1 MICEVLIFAASA
13 HRRSIDCGRFADLS
27 LAFAA
32 CSHGAG
38 EAPWCVK
45 MDQAGLIIVS
55 GRTIA
60 SNSSFVT

>member
-1 MICEVLIFAASA
+1 MICEVLIFAAA
-13 HRRSIDCGRFADLS
+13 ANRNSIDCGLPADLF
-27 LAFAA
+27 LRLRLED
-32 CSHGAG
+32 HGAI